1 MKTPFKP
8 HDLTA
13 MRYPKSNRKPEAPTE
28 HPPLPLESCL
38 AKSRKIDA
46 DRSIAGRTVLDHC
59 RIAGEVARE
68 LIARSPTFL
77 REPFFHSGSALVAA
91 CHDLG
96 KVCPTFQKKIH
107 AAIENADPSVLAA
120 LRDADSALDGNWG
133 GHAGVSQCTLEALKA
148 GKAVAS
154 IAGCHHGYAPNI
166 GGRAAEAEAFGGPA
180 WQLQRAR
187 LLELLMEATGERFP
201 EIRDPL
207 HTRVLAGLTS
217 VADWIGSGA
226 AFDDPGEPWQERV
239 AAAVD
244 TAGFTPPRLR
254 PGLSF
259 REIFPFEPNPIQRG
273 LIEATCRPGLYIL
286 EAPMGIGK
294 TEAALYAAYALVSA
308 GEARGIYFA
317 LPTQLTSNRI
327 HGRVERFLDRVLEP
341 DSPHRAA
348 LLLHGNAWL
357 REFDLGA
364 EAAPGCSWFNSA
376 KRGLLAPFAVGT
388 IDQALMA
395 SMNVKHGF
403 VRAFGI
409 AGKVVI
415 LDEVHSYDAY
425 TGTILDRLVEEL
437 RRLRCTVIILSAT
450 LTGERRSA
458 LLGAARSAEAAYP
471 LITALPADGPE
482 PLEVAPETPAGN
494 RVAIRQTLDCEEA
507 LGEALDRAD
516 SGQQVLWIENT
527 VSEAQEAF
535 KLLAARSDGME
546 IECGLLHSRFIH
558 RDREALED
566 EWVTRYGADGAAAR
580 RERGRILIGTQ
591 VLEQS
596 LDIDADFLVTRLC
609 PTDMLLQRIGRLWR
623 HSFHQRPAGARCE
636 AWIVS
641 AQFEAAERNP
651 GEAFGNSAKVYSP
664 YVLLRTLQ
672 AWSDVKTLSLPGD
685 IRGLLE
691 STYEA
696 KPESEA
702 MARHK
707 ADLQKRKEMLE
718 TFALQSVSPGLK
730 ARPDTNV
737 TTRYSDID
745 SVELL
750 LLQSVSHNH
759 AARETT
765 VTLLDGQ
772 KFTLPHEFAAGR
784 KREQRQLAA
793 RLATQTLQ
801 VADYAAPTAPGRN
814 TLSWLKPYFYL
825 GDPSKSESL
834 LRVAIV
840 GEGGQLRLPGGGAAA
855 ENYELSYNSRLG
867 YEYKKR

>member
-1 MKTPFKP
+1 
-8 HDLTA
+8 
-13 MRYPKSNRKPEAPTE
+13 MRYPKTNRKPEAPAE
-28 HPPLPLESCL
+28 HPPLPLENCL

-46 DRSIAGRTVLDHC
+46 DRSVAGRTVLDHC

-68 LIARSPTFL
+68 LIARSPAFL
-77 REPFFHSGSALVAA
+77 REPFFPGGSALVAA

-107 AAIENADPSVLAA
+107 KAIENPDPAILETLQNV
-120 LRDADSALDGNWG
+120 DADLDGSWG
-133 GHAGVSQCTLEALKA
+133 GHAGVSQCALEALEA
-148 GKAVAS
+148 GKTVAS
-154 IAGCHHGYAPNI
+154 IAGCHHGYAPKL
-166 GGRAAEAEAFGGPA
+166 GGRSADAEQFGGPA
-180 WQLQRAR
+180 WQRQRAR
-187 LLELLMEATGERFP
+187 LMEMLMEATGERFP

-207 HTRVLAGLTS
+207 HARVLAGLTS

-226 AFDDPGEPWQERV
+226 AFDDPGEPWQSRV

-244 TAGFTPPRLR
+244 AAGFTPPRLA

-259 REIFPFEPNPIQRG
+259 REIFGFDPRPIQRG
-273 LIEATCRPGLYIL
+273 LIEAACRPGLYIL

-294 TEAALYAAYALVSA
+294 TEAALYAAYALAAA
-308 GEARGIYFA
+308 GKARGIYFA

-327 HGRVERFLDRVLEP
+327 HGRVERFLERVLEP

-364 EAAPGCSWFNSA
+364 EAAPGCSWFSSA

-425 TGTILDRLVEEL
+425 TGTILDRLVGEL
-437 RRLRCTVIILSAT
+437 RKLHCTVIILSAT

-458 LLGAARSAEAAYP
+458 LLGAARSADAAYP
-471 LITALPADGPE
+471 LISALAADAPE
-482 PLEVAPETPAGN
+482 PLEITPETTPGN
-494 RVAIRQTLDCEEA
+494 EVSIRQTLECEA
-507 LGEALDRAD
+507 AMDEALDRAD

-535 KLLAARSDGME
+535 KLLAARSSGMA

-558 RDREALED
+558 RDREALEE

-580 RERGRILIGTQ
+580 RERGRILVGTQ

-623 HSFHQRPAGARCE
+623 HEKHERPDGARCE

-641 AQFEAAERNP
+641 AEFETAERNP

-672 AWSDVKTLSLPGD
+672 AWAGVETLSLPGD

-691 STYEA
+691 RTYEA
-696 KPESEA
+696 RPESEA
-702 MARHK
+702 MAKHK
-707 ADLQKRKEMLE
+707 AELQKRKEMLE
-718 TFALQSVSPGLK
+718 RFALQGVSPGLGAK
-730 ARPDTNV
+730 PDTNV
-737 TTRYSDID
+737 ATRYSDID

-759 AARETT
+759 AAGETT

-772 KFTLPHEFAAGR
+772 PLTLPHEFAAGR

-801 VADYAAPTAPGRN
+801 VADYAAPADPGRN

-855 ENYELSYNSRLG
+855 EKYELSYNPRLG
-867 YEYKKR
+867 YQYKKR

>member
-1 MKTPFKP
+1 
-8 HDLTA
+8 
-13 MRYPKSNRKPEAPTE
+13 MRYPKTNRKPEAPAE

-46 DRSIAGRTVLDHC
+46 DRSVAGRTVLDHC

-68 LIARSPTFL
+68 LIARSPAFL
-77 REPFFHSGSALVAA
+77 REPFFPGGSALVAA

-96 KVCPTFQKKIH
+96 KVSPTFQKKIH
-107 AAIENADPSVLAA
+107 KKIENADPAILEI
-120 LRDADSALDGNWG
+120 LRDVDPTLEKSWD
-133 GHAGVSQCTLEALKA
+133 GHAGVSQCALDALMA

-154 IAGCHHGYAPNI
+154 IAGCHHGYAPKLA
-166 GGRAAEAEAFGGPA
+166 GRTADAEQFGGPA
-180 WQLQRAR
+180 WQAQRSR
-187 LLELLMEATGERFP
+187 LLALLMEATGERFP

-207 HTRVLAGLTS
+207 HARVLAGLTS

-226 AFDDPGEPWQERV
+226 AFDDPGEPWQECV

-244 TAGFTPPRLR
+244 AAGFTPPRLR

-273 LIEATCRPGLYIL
+273 LIEAACRPGAYIL

-294 TEAALYAAYALVSA
+294 TEAALYAAYALASA
-308 GEARGIYFA
+308 GAARGIYFA

-471 LITALPADGPE
+471 LITALPADALE
-482 PLEVAPETPAGN
+482 PLEIAPETPAGN
-494 RVAIRQTLDCEEA
+494 LVTIRQTLDIDEA
-507 LGEALDRAD
+507 LDEALDRAD

-527 VSEAQEAF
+527 VSEAQRI
-535 KLLAARSDGME
+535 KSDKSCELFRKDFFGCEGDSGFYNISSYSPSQSNNAIIQCYFFVMTVGAQSL
-546 IECGLLHSRFIH
+546 IFQQKKTTLFYIIFLLHQTNQ
-558 RDREALED
+558 LMNQG
-566 EWVTRYGADGAAAR
+566 Y
-580 RERGRILIGTQ
+580 
-591 VLEQS
+591 
-596 LDIDADFLVTRLC
+596 FLT
-609 PTDMLLQRIGRLWR
+609 
-623 HSFHQRPAGARCE
+623 
-636 AWIVS
+636 
-641 AQFEAAERNP
+641 N
-651 GEAFGNSAKVYSP
+651 
-664 YVLLRTLQ
+664 
-672 AWSDVKTLSLPGD
+672 
-685 IRGLLE
+685 
-691 STYEA
+691 
-696 KPESEA
+696 
-702 MARHK
+702 
-707 ADLQKRKEMLE
+707 
-718 TFALQSVSPGLK
+718 LQS
-730 ARPDTNV
+730 
-737 TTRYSDID
+737 
-745 SVELL
+745 
-750 LLQSVSHNH
+750 SH
-759 AARETT
+759 
-765 VTLLDGQ
+765 
-772 KFTLPHEFAAGR
+772 
-784 KREQRQLAA
+784 
-793 RLATQTLQ
+793 
-801 VADYAAPTAPGRN
+801 
-814 TLSWLKPYFYL
+814 LSF
-825 GDPSKSESL
+825 
-834 LRVAIV
+834 
-840 GEGGQLRLPGGGAAA
+840 
-855 ENYELSYNSRLG
+855 
-867 YEYKKR
+867 

>member
-1 MKTPFKP
+1 M
-8 HDLTA
+8 L
-13 MRYPKSNRKPEAPTE
+13 YPKTNRTKEAHAE
-28 HPPLPLESCL
+28 HPPLPLENCL

-46 DRSIAGRTVLDHC
+46 IRSVAGRTVLDHC

-68 LIARSPTFL
+68 LIARSPGFL
-77 REPFFHSGSALVAA
+77 RESFFPGGSALVAA

-107 AAIENADPSVLAA
+107 LAIEQADPAILEA
-120 LRDADSALDGNWG
+120 LRNVDSALDGNWG
-133 GHAGVSQCTLEALKA
+133 GHAGVSQCALEALEA

-154 IAGCHHGYAPNI
+154 IAGCHHGYAPNL
-166 GGRAAEAEAFGGPA
+166 GGRPAEGEQFGGPA
-180 WQLQRAR
+180 WQDLRAR
-187 LLELLMEATGERFP
+187 LLALLMESIGERFP

-207 HTRVLAGLTS
+207 QARVLAGLTS

-226 AFDDPGEPWQERV
+226 AFDDPEIPWQNSI

-244 TAGFTPPRLR
+244 AAGFTPPRLR

-273 LIEATCRPGLYIL
+273 LIEAACRPGVYIL

-294 TEAALYAAYALVSA
+294 TEAALYAAYAIVSA
-308 GEARGIYFA
+308 GKARGIYFA

-327 HGRVERFLDRVLEP
+327 HERVERFLDKVLEA
-341 DSPHRAA
+341 DSSNRNA
-348 LLLHGNAWL
+348 LLVHGNAWL

-364 EAAPGCSWFNSA
+364 DAAPGCSWFNSA

-425 TGTILDRLVEEL
+425 TGTILDRLVDEL
-437 RRLRCTVIILSAT
+437 RKLHCTVIILSAT

-458 LLGAARSAEAAYP
+458 LLGAQQNTTASYP
-471 LITALPADGPE
+471 LISAMPADALEPVEIVPE
-482 PLEVAPETPAGN
+482 KPKGN
-494 RVAIRQTLDCEEA
+494 TVTIRQTLDIDEA
-507 LGEALDRAD
+507 FDEALDRAD

-527 VSEAQEAF
+527 VTEAQEAF
-535 KLLAARSDGME
+535 KLLAARSSGMA
-546 IECGLLHSRFIH
+546 IECGLLHSRFTH
-558 RDREALED
+558 ADREALEKI
-566 EWVTRYGADGAAAR
+566 WVTRYGADGAAER
-580 RERGRILIGTQ
+580 RERGRILVGTQ

-623 HSFHQRPAGARCE
+623 HDFHQRPAGARCE

-641 AQFEAAERNP
+641 AEFEAAEQNP
-651 GEAFGNSAKVYSP
+651 GEEFGNSAKVYSP

-672 AWSDVKTLSLPGD
+672 AWSGVETLSLPGD

-691 STYEA
+691 RTYEA
-696 KPESEA
+696 KAESEA
-702 MARHK
+702 MSRHK
-707 ADLQKRKEMLE
+707 AELQKRKETLE
-718 TFALQSVSPGLK
+718 RFALQGVSFGLD
-730 ARPDTNV
+730 ANPDTNV
-737 TTRYSDID
+737 STRYSDID

-772 KFTLPHEFAAGR
+772 KLTLPHEFAADR

-793 RLATQTLQ
+793 CLATQTLQ
-801 VADYAAPTAPGRN
+801 VADYAAPADPGRK

-825 GDPSKSESL
+825 GDPSSSESL

-840 GEGGQLRLPGGGAAA
+840 GEGGQLKLPGGGEAA
-855 ENYELSYNSRLG
+855 EKYELSYNPRLG

>member
-1 MKTPFKP
+1 
-8 HDLTA
+8 
-13 MRYPKSNRKPEAPTE
+13 MRYPKASRKQETPAEN
-28 HPPLPLESCL
+28 PPLPIESCL
-38 AKSRKIDA
+38 AKSRKLDA
-46 DRSIAGRTVLDHC
+46 DRSIAGRTVFDHC
-59 RIAGEVARE
+59 HIAGEVARE
-68 LIARSPTFL
+68 LIARSPAFL
-77 REPFFHSGSALVAA
+77 RESFFPDGSALIAA
-91 CHDLG
+91 SHDIG
-96 KVCPTFQKKIH
+96 KISPTFQKKIH
-107 AAIENADPSVLAA
+107 LAIEDPDPGILDA
-120 LRDADSALDGNWG
+120 LRDADPALERQWD
-133 GHAGVSQCTLEALKA
+133 GHAGVSQCALEALKA
-148 GKAVAS
+148 GKTVAS

-166 GGRAAEAEAFGGPA
+166 GGRSADAEAFGGPA
-180 WQLQRAR
+180 WQGQRAR
-187 LLELLMEATGERFP
+187 LMEMLMEATGERFP

-207 HTRVLAGLTS
+207 HARLLAGLTS

-226 AFDDPGEPWQERV
+226 IFDDPEVPWQNRV
-239 AAAVD
+239 GSAVD
-244 TAGFTPPRLR
+244 AAGFTPPRLR

-259 REIFPFEPNPIQRG
+259 REIFGFDARSIQRG
-273 LIEATCRPGLYIL
+273 LIEAASRPGVYIL

-294 TEAALYAAYALVSA
+294 TEAALFAAYSIVSS
-308 GEARGIYFA
+308 GKARGIYFA

-327 HGRVERFLDRVLEP
+327 YERVERFLDKVLEP
-341 DSPHRAA
+341 DSLHRTAM
-348 LLLHGNAWL
+348 LLHGNAWL

-364 EAAPGCSWFNSA
+364 DAAPGCSWFNSA

-425 TGTILDRLVEEL
+425 TGTILDRLVDEL
-437 RRLRCTVIILSAT
+437 RKLHCTVIILSAT

-458 LLGAARSAEAAYP
+458 LLGAPQSAEVPYP
-471 LITALPADGPE
+471 LISALPADAPE
-482 PLEVAPETPAGN
+482 PVEIAPETPKGN
-494 RVAIRQTLDCEEA
+494 TVSIRKTFDCEAA
-507 LGEALDRAD
+507 LDEALDRAD

-535 KLLAARSDGME
+535 KLLAARADGTA

-558 RDREALED
+558 ADREALEKI
-566 EWVTRYGADGAAAR
+566 WVTRYGADGAAER
-580 RERGRILIGTQ
+580 RERGRILVGTQ

-623 HSFHQRPAGARCE
+623 HEKHERPAGARCE

-641 AQFEAAERNP
+641 AEFEAAEQNP
-651 GEAFGNSAKVYSP
+651 GEVFGNSAKVYSP

-672 AWSDVKTLSLPGD
+672 AWSGVEALSLPGD
-685 IRGLLE
+685 IRDLLE
-691 STYEA
+691 RTYEA

-702 MARHK
+702 MAKHK
-707 ADLQKRKEMLE
+707 ADLQKHKAKLE
-718 TFALQSVSPGLK
+718 TFALQSVSPGLGAK
-730 ARPDTNV
+730 PDTNV
-737 TTRYSDID
+737 STRYNDID
-745 SVELL
+745 SIELL
-750 LLQSVSHNH
+750 LLKSVSHDH
-759 AARETT
+759 TAGETT

-772 KFTLPHEFAAGR
+772 KLTLPHEFAAGQ
-784 KREQRQLAA
+784 KREKRKLAA
-793 RLATQTLQ
+793 CLATQTLQ
-801 VADYAAPTAPGRN
+801 VADYAAPADPGRN

-840 GEGGQLRLPGGGAAA
+840 GEGGQLKLPGGGAAA
-855 ENYELSYNSRLG
+855 EKYELSYNSRLG

>member
-1 MKTPFKP
+1 MP
-8 HDLTA
+8 L
-13 MRYPKSNRKPEAPTE
+13 YPKALKNAEAPVE
-28 HPPLPLESCL
+28 RPLLPLESCL

-46 DRSIAGRTVLDHC
+46 SRSVAGRTVLDHC

-68 LIARSPTFL
+68 LIARSPGFL
-77 REPFFHSGSALVAA
+77 RESFFPDGSALIAA

-96 KVCPTFQKKIH
+96 KVSPTFQQKIH
-107 AAIENADPSVLAA
+107 SAIENPDPAILDVLRGADPSLE
-120 LRDADSALDGNWG
+120 SQWG
-133 GHAGVSQCTLEALKA
+133 GHAGVSQCALEALKA

-154 IAGCHHGYAPNI
+154 IAGCHHGYAPKL
-166 GGRAAEAEAFGGPA
+166 GGRPADGEQFGGPA
-180 WQLQRAR
+180 WQGQRAR
-187 LLELLMEATGERFP
+187 LLALLMEATGERFP

-207 HTRVLAGLTS
+207 HARVLAGLTS

-226 AFDDPGEPWQERV
+226 MFDDPGKPWQNRV

-244 TAGFTPPRLR
+244 AAGFTPPRLR

-273 LIEATCRPGLYIL
+273 LINAACRPGVYIL

-294 TEAALYAAYALVSA
+294 TEAALYAAYALVSS
-308 GEARGIYFA
+308 GKARGIYFA

-327 HGRVERFLDRVLEP
+327 HKRVERFLDKVLEA
-341 DSPHRAA
+341 DSSNRNA
-348 LLLHGNAWL
+348 LLVHGNAWL

-403 VRAFGI
+403 VRAFGL
-409 AGKVVI
+409 AGKVVV

-437 RRLRCTVIILSAT
+437 RKLRCTVIILSAT

-458 LLGAARSAEAAYP
+458 LLGAERSAEAAYP
-471 LITALPADGPE
+471 LISALAADTRE
-482 PLEVAPETPAGN
+482 PTEIAPETTPGN
-494 RVAIRQTLDCEEA
+494 RVAIRQTLDIDEA
-507 LGEALDRAD
+507 LDEALDRAD
-516 SGQQVLWIENT
+516 SDQQVLWIENT
-527 VSEAQEAF
+527 VSEAQEMF
-535 KLLAARSDGME
+535 KLLAARSSGMA

-558 RDREALED
+558 RDREALEKI
-566 EWVTRYGADGAAAR
+566 WVTRYGADGAQAR
-580 RERGRILIGTQ
+580 RERGRILVGTQ

-623 HSFHQRPAGARCE
+623 HDFHQRPAGAKCE

-641 AQFEAAERNP
+641 AEFEAAEQNP

-672 AWSDVKTLSLPGD
+672 AWSGVQTLSLPGD

-691 STYEA
+691 RTYEERA
-696 KPESEA
+696 ESEA
-702 MARHK
+702 MTKHK
-707 ADLQKRKEMLE
+707 ADLQRRKEMLE
-718 TFALQSVSPGLK
+718 SFARQSYSPGLSAK
-730 ARPDTNV
+730 PDTNV
-737 TTRYSDID
+737 STRYSDID

-750 LLQSVSHNH
+750 LLQSIRHDH

-772 KFTLPHEFAAGR
+772 TLTLPHEFAADR

-840 GEGGQLRLPGGGAAA
+840 GEGGQLRLPGGGSAA
-855 ENYELSYNSRLG
+855 EKYELSYNPRLG

>member
-1 MKTPFKP
+1 M
-8 HDLTA
+8 
-13 MRYPKSNRKPEAPTE
+13 
-28 HPPLPLESCL
+28 
-38 AKSRKIDA
+38 
-46 DRSIAGRTVLDHC
+46 LDHC

-68 LIARSPTFL
+68 LIARSPAFL
-77 REPFFHSGSALVAA
+77 REPFFPGGSALIAA
-91 CHDLG
+91 GHDLG
-96 KVCPTFQKKIH
+96 KVCPTFQQKIH
-107 AAIENADPSVLAA
+107 SAIESPDPAILDVLRGADPSLE
-120 LRDADSALDGNWG
+120 SQWG
-133 GHAGVSQCTLEALKA
+133 GHAGVSECALEALEA
-148 GKAVAS
+148 GKFIPQ
-154 IAGCHHGYAPNI
+154 IAGCHHGYAPKLA
-166 GGRAAEAEAFGGPA
+166 GRTADAESFGGPA
-180 WQLQRAR
+180 WQAERAR

-201 EIRDPL
+201 DIRDPL
-207 HTRVLAGLTS
+207 HARVLAGLTS

-226 AFDDPGEPWQERV
+226 TFDDPAVPWENRI
-239 AAAVD
+239 ASAVD
-244 TAGFTPPRLR
+244 AAGFTPPRLA

-273 LIEATCRPGLYIL
+273 LIEAACRPGVYIL

-308 GEARGIYFA
+308 GKARGIYFA

-327 HGRVERFLDRVLEP
+327 HERVERFLDKVLEA
-341 DSPHRAA
+341 DSPHRNA
-348 LLLHGNAWL
+348 LLVHGNAWL

-364 EAAPGCSWFNSA
+364 DAAPGCSWFRAS

-403 VRAFGI
+403 VRAFGL

-437 RRLRCTVIILSAT
+437 RKLRCTVIILSAT

-458 LLGAARSAEAAYP
+458 LLGAERSAEAAYP
-471 LITALPADGPE
+471 LISALPADAGE
-482 PLEVAPETPAGN
+482 PVEIAPETTPGN
-494 RVAIRQTLDCEEA
+494 RVAIRQTLDIDEA
-507 LGEALDRAD
+507 MDEALDRAA

-527 VSEAQEAF
+527 VTEAQEAF
-535 KLLAARSDGME
+535 KLLAARTDGME

-558 RDREALED
+558 RDREALEE

-580 RERGRILIGTQ
+580 RVRGRILVGTQ

-623 HSFHQRPAGARCE
+623 HAFHQRPAGARCE

-641 AQFEAAERNP
+641 AEFEAAEQNP
-651 GEAFGNSAKVYSP
+651 AEAFGNSAKVYSP

-672 AWSDVKTLSLPGD
+672 AWSGVETLSLPGD

-691 STYEA
+691 RTYEA
-696 KPESEA
+696 KLESKA
-702 MARHK
+702 MAKHK
-707 ADLQKRKEMLE
+707 ADLQRRKETLE
-718 TFALQSVSPGLK
+718 RFALQSVSPGLGAK
-730 ARPDTNV
+730 PDTNV
-737 TTRYSDID
+737 STRYSDID

-750 LLQSVSHNH
+750 LLQSVSHDH
-759 AARETT
+759 AAGITT

-772 KFTLPHEFAAGR
+772 TLTLPHEFAAGQ
-784 KREQRQLAA
+784 KREKRELAA
-793 RLATQTLQ
+793 SLATQTLQ
-801 VADYAAPTAPGRN
+801 VADYAAPADPGR
-814 TLSWLKPYFYL
+814 TALSWLKPYFYL

-840 GEGGQLRLPGGGAAA
+840 GEGGQLRLPGGGAASGD
-855 ENYELSYNSRLG
+855 YELSYNPRLG
-867 YEYKKR
+867 YQYKKR

>member
-1 MKTPFKP
+1 
-8 HDLTA
+8 
-13 MRYPKSNRKPEAPTE
+13 MRYPKSNRKPEAPAE
-28 HPPLPLESCL
+28 HPPLPLENCL

-46 DRSIAGRTVLDHC
+46 DRSVAGRTVLDHC

-68 LIARSPTFL
+68 LIARSPAYL
-77 REPFFHSGSALVAA
+77 REPFFPGGSALVAA

-107 AAIENADPSVLAA
+107 KAIEGADPTILDA
-120 LRDADSALDGNWG
+120 LNDVDPEIEKNWG
-133 GHAGVSQCTLEALKA
+133 GHAGVSQCALEALEA
-148 GKAVAS
+148 GKTVAS
-154 IAGCHHGYAPNI
+154 IAGCHHGYAPKL
-166 GGRAAEAEAFGGPA
+166 GGRTADAESFGGAA
-180 WQLQRAR
+180 WQAKRTR
-187 LLELLMEATGERFP
+187 LLELLMEATGERLP

-207 HTRVLAGLTS
+207 HARVLAGLTS

-226 AFDDPGEPWQERV
+226 IFDDPGEPWQNRV

-244 TAGFTPPRLR
+244 TAGFTPPLLA

-273 LIEATCRPGLYIL
+273 LIEAACRPGLYIL

-294 TEAALYAAYALVSA
+294 TEAALYAAYALVAA
-308 GEARGIYFA
+308 GKARGIYFA

-357 REFDLGA
+357 QEFDLGA
-364 EAAPGCSWFNSA
+364 EAAPGCSWFSSA

-388 IDQALMA
+388 VDQALMA

-425 TGTILDRLVEEL
+425 TGTILDRLVGEL

-458 LLGAARSAEAAYP
+458 LLGAERSAEAAYP
-471 LITALPADGPE
+471 LITALPADAPE
-482 PLEVAPETPAGN
+482 PLEIAPETTAGN
-494 RVAIRQTLDCEEA
+494 EVTIRQTLDCEAA
-507 LGEALDRAD
+507 LDEALDRAD

-527 VSEAQEAF
+527 VSEAQEAY
-535 KLLAARSDGME
+535 KLLAARSSGMA

-558 RDREALED
+558 RDREALEE

-580 RERGRILIGTQ
+580 RERGRILVGTQ

-641 AQFEAAERNP
+641 AQFEAAEQNP

-672 AWSDVKTLSLPGD
+672 AWAGVETLSLPGD

-691 STYEA
+691 RTYEA

-702 MARHK
+702 MAKHK
-707 ADLQKRKEMLE
+707 AELQKRKEMLE
-718 TFALQSVSPGLK
+718 TFALQSVSPGLGAK
-730 ARPDTNV
+730 PDTNV

-759 AARETT
+759 AAGETT
-765 VTLLDGQ
+765 VTLLDG
-772 KFTLPHEFAAGR
+772 KTLTLPHDFAAGK
-784 KREQRQLAA
+784 KREQRKLAA

-814 TLSWLKPYFYL
+814 TLTWLKPYFYL

-840 GEGGQLRLPGGGAAA
+840 GEGGQLRLPGGGAASGD
-855 ENYELSYNSRLG
+855 YELSYNPRLG
-867 YEYKKR
+867 YQYKKR